1 MVRVI
6 SVHHFANQ
14 HIQVVEQ
21 PTACTVAPPNRLL
34 SALMNNCVE
43 VRDLS
48 NDSEIIFSFPTVDE
62 VVQIVHCLNGDYVA
76 TLETKFN
83 RQNKE
88 INFVRIYINWD
99 SIATLQQSKMTSSGV
114 SLGSS
119 ECGMVQPMRAR
130 IAGRVTPTTNQSELG
145 SLEMIEVPVK
155 RNPNFVECCQ
165 VSGNLLILS
174 EKFIN
179 IYSFQIKTHDIS
191 KMRFVDFEE
200 LPILIELSFNPYQ
213 VSFCENYIACMSKG
227 AFYLFRI
234 SESVKRENS
243 ELNLCC
249 ETDFSYIYP
258 NNGPIDYKK
267 LLKDELL
274 NASKD
279 KITVNLPTIV
289 KENSIIHKSSPFTF
303 SDKDISGIIRSTA
316 IVETKSVQYK
326 IENLIQLRLL
336 SILIESAQRQ
346 VTEEFKSMILR
357 PIYIDQSLN
366 KSSSKDSNKK
376 FLHSD
381 FDKCLNSVMCIVAT
395 QQEGYLYHFD
405 DNVTCADRDNCL
417 AVYPFTA
424 PVFKLVM
431 EEYLLHALTETGLE
445 SYTLRYGHQLCRNFE
460 LIDNINVACPSV
472 SESICLVGLRPFL
485 GVEQILLTEN
495 HMILLANSETSP
507 AHSASSNSSS
517 NASFLT
523 LYNLELP
530 SPKMIFNDISIVA
543 NVHRFTS
550 VQTYCHLMS
559 EAHMVLRLTLL
570 LKKWTMTDDNV
581 KLIIAKK
588 SNNDDVI
595 ETYRIS
601 CALLGDHFVMCS
613 NEDDYSLA
621 VPYYKMA
628 RVLPAEVLKRVKKIQ
643 EQSGNH
649 STKGLMF
656 YLKNTLLDVKAGP
669 DADKIFGSTSKQNF
683 SESILV
689 LLEHHS
695 YEDLPNLI
703 LKSKIFREYSTDKL
717 ICILNEKMSDNFPKT
732 SEKHL
737 ALTLLYILKC
747 NSSKAQD
754 HLDKITRDN
763 LCLLILDN
771 YDLLFETTYCPQNR
785 NKSVTTFSELTILL
799 IGICPELLSSIFV
812 NLIMDKKVINLSKI
826 IKVFLEYLPSS
837 ISSDSSCARLVLQK
851 TIEMY
856 FERYFSKPENI
867 DLTKVVYERGASEA
881 LKLLVRSYL
890 SELQIQQI
898 RDESIKDGR
907 NINCNRNMEKEVY
920 EDENDDTNKDRH
932 QEKLGYNR
940 INKTYFEEQVKK
952 PKDSY
957 LFSSLRYEY
966 LDKMPP
972 FQIEITSKLY
982 EACIEDYPAKE
993 QGGPNEK
1000 ADIILKKLQA
1010 LLCSQVVPKQVIIE
1024 VNGYLSVNE
1033 TLRGN
1038 ESLQSITMLTNDATL
1053 LLIDSCPQCL
1063 LQFGKDRFTRTDEWK
1078 FLIATVQR
1086 RILKLSQTENVRRV
1100 CFFHKKILK
1109 DILTYVASNMTLD
1122 QLIQVFP
1129 QRFST
1134 NHRDSNHK
1142 ESAEISPK
1150 FKDSHEKSEF
1160 AYSDEDLDI
1169 LREIQNYE
1177 PFVTIC
1183 KETMHANQIN
1193 KLITTT
1199 GQQLLC
1205 SLNL

>member
-34 SALMNNCVE
+34 SALMSNCVE

-48 NDSEIIFSFPTVDE
+48 NDSEVLFSFPTVDE

-88 INFVRIYINWD
+88 INFVRVYINWD
-99 SIATLQQSKMTSSGV
+99 SIATLQQSKMTNSGV

-155 RNPNFVECCQ
+155 RNPNCVECCQ

-174 EKFIN
+174 GKIIN
-179 IYSFQIKTHDIS
+179 IHTFKIKSHDIS
-191 KMRFVDFEE
+191 KMRFIDFEE
-200 LPILIELSFNPYQ
+200 MPILIELSFNPYQ
-213 VSFCENYIACMSKG
+213 VSFCENYIACMSKD
-227 AFYLFRI
+227 AFHLFKIENVKKECNDLHACTESDFNYLY
-234 SESVKRENS
+234 S
-243 ELNLCC
+243 
-249 ETDFSYIYP
+249 

-267 LLKDELL
+267 ILKEEML
-274 NASKD
+274 NVSKD
-279 KITVNLPTIV
+279 KITVNLPSIV

-303 SDKDISGIIRSTA
+303 SDGDISAIIKSSGILENKN
-316 IVETKSVQYK
+316 VPYK
-326 IENLIQLRLL
+326 ITNLIQLRLMP
-336 SILIESAQRQ
+336 ILIESAQRQ
-346 VTEEFKSMILR
+346 VSEEFKSMVLK
-357 PIYIDQSLN
+357 PIYIDQNLN
-366 KSSSKDSNKK
+366 KSSSKTAPSN
-376 FLHSD
+376 FFNSD
-381 FDKCLNSVMCIVAT
+381 FDKCFNSVVCIIAT

-405 DNVTCADRDNCL
+405 NNDTCTDKDNCI

-431 EEYLLHALTETGLE
+431 EDYLLHALTETGLE
-445 SYTLRYGHQLCRNFE
+445 SYTLRYGHQMCRNFE
-460 LIDNINVACPSV
+460 LVDNINVACPLV

-495 HMILLANSETSP
+495 NMVLLANSESSP

-530 SPKMIFNDISIVA
+530 SPKMFFNDISIVA

-559 EAHMVLRLTLL
+559 EAHMVLRVVLL
-570 LKKWTMTDDNV
+570 VKKWTMTEDSV
-581 KLIIAKK
+581 KLIMPKK
-588 SNNDDVI
+588 GNNDDVI
-595 ETYRIS
+595 ETYRVS
-601 CALLGDHFVMCS
+601 CALLGDHFVMSS

-621 VPYYKMA
+621 IPYYKMA
-628 RVLPAEVLKRVKKIQ
+628 RVLPAEVLKRVKTIQ
-643 EQSGNH
+643 DQSRNH
-649 STKGLMF
+649 STKGLIY

-683 SESILV
+683 SESILH
-689 LLEHHS
+689 LLEHHGF
-695 YEDLPNLI
+695 EDLPNLI

-717 ICILNEKMSDNFPKT
+717 IYILNEKMLEFPKT

-737 ALTLLYILKC
+737 ALTLLYIQKC
-747 NSSKAQD
+747 NTDKAQD
-754 HLDKITRDN
+754 YLDKITRDN
-763 LCLLILDN
+763 LCSLILDN
-771 YDLLFETTYCPQNR
+771 YDLLFETTFCAQNK
-785 NKSVTTFSELTILL
+785 NKSVTTFSELAILL
-799 IGICPELLSSIFV
+799 VSICPELLSSVFV
-812 NLIMDKKVINLSKI
+812 NLMMEKRAINLNKI

-837 ISSDSSCARLVLQK
+837 IGSDSSSATLVLQK
-851 TIEMY
+851 TLEMY
-856 FERYFSKPENI
+856 FERYFSKPENL
-867 DLTKVVYERGASEA
+867 DLSKAVYERGASDA

-890 SELQIQQI
+890 SQLQLIQL
-898 RDESIKDGR
+898 RDQGNSDGKKLSS
-907 NINCNRNMEKEVY
+907 NKTVENEVLS
-920 EDENDDTNKDRH
+920 DENDDTNKDRH
-932 QEKLGYNR
+932 QEKLGYNQ
-940 INKTYFEEQVKK
+940 INKTYFEEFVKK
-952 PKDSY
+952 PKDSF
-957 LFSSLRYEY
+957 LFSGLRYEY

-972 FQIEITSKLY
+972 FQVEITSKLY
-982 EACIEDYPAKE
+982 EACIENYPVKE
-993 QGGPNEK
+993 QWSPNDE

-1010 LLCSQVVPKQVIIE
+1010 LLCSQIVPKHVIAE
-1024 VNGYLSVNE
+1024 VNAYLDVNKS
-1033 TLRGN
+1033 LRGN
-1038 ESLQSITMLTNDATL
+1038 ESLLSITMLTNDATL
-1053 LLIDSCPQCL
+1053 LLLDSCPQCL
-1063 LQFGKDRFTRTDEWK
+1063 LQYGKDRFTKTDEWK
-1078 FLIATVQR
+1078 FLVATIQR
-1086 RILKLSQTENVRRV
+1086 RILKLSQTENLKRV

-1109 DILTYVASNMTLD
+1109 DILTYVASNMPLD
-1122 QLIQVFP
+1122 QLAQVFP
-1129 QRFST
+1129 QRFSVK
-1134 NHRDSNHK
+1134 RQ
-1142 ESAEISPK
+1142 ESG
-1150 FKDSHEKSEF
+1150 EKSESGC
-1160 AYSDEDLDI
+1160 SDEELDV
-1169 LREIQNYE
+1169 LREIQNYDQY
-1177 PFVTIC
+1177 VTIC
-1183 KETMHANQIN
+1183 KETMHANQIS